1 MAISAAG
8 REEEMKLQGKWK
20 EEMRPYGTKR
30 WCLDYCSIKTQGTNC
45 RKWSFTSSAALA
57 ITRSWLV
64 DLDFSFVCFFFLFCL
79 FVGFYLALFLEKTK
93 YNQKKNKYNQM
104 GVFNW
109 PSAST
114 EGNSRVSILQEKKS
128 KLFYFC
134 TADKESFVWELIAT
148 RTWTIALDQRKHK
161 ILLWHM
167 FH

>member
-1 MAISAAG
+1 
-8 REEEMKLQGKWK
+8 
-20 EEMRPYGTKR
+20 
-30 WCLDYCSIKTQGTNC
+30 
-45 RKWSFTSSAALA
+45 
-57 ITRSWLV
+57 
-64 DLDFSFVCFFFLFCL
+64 
-79 FVGFYLALFLEKTK
+79 
-93 YNQKKNKYNQM
+93 M